1 MTLKTELIYAEQGIT
16 IPYPPIPREGE
27 SSNHGF
33 IDVRGRPDLA
43 ATIPET
49 SDSEALR
56 RILIELAQP
65 SSLFATVGC
74 ALGAYEV
81 PESEADIRYRC
92 GGYVQ
97 LFFIDHPER
106 WEFDYENIIT
116 DTRDFMNSKVENYK
130 WFIRYEIMDILLKV
144 DNMEDTIPSMRI
156 WLHCAGQ
163 SPEAALSSREALI
176 DTTREALARFRPRK
190 RTRPAD

>member
-1 MTLKTELIYAEQGIT
+1 MLKTELVYAERGIT
-16 IPYPPIPREGE
+16 IPYPPIPREGG

-43 ATIPET
+43 AAIPET

-56 RILIELAQP
+56 RMLVELAQP

-74 ALGAYEV
+74 AAGAYEE
-81 PESEADIRYRC
+81 PESEADIRYLC

-97 LFFIDHPER
+97 LFFIDHSER

-116 DTRDFMNSKVENYK
+116 DTADFMHSWIY
-130 WFIRYEIMDILLKV
+130 
-144 DNMEDTIPSMRI
+144 
-156 WLHCAGQ
+156 C
-163 SPEAALSSREALI
+163 
-176 DTTREALARFRPRK
+176 
-190 RTRPAD
+190 

>member
-1 MTLKTELIYAEQGIT
+1 MLRTELVYAEEGIT

-43 ATIPET
+43 ATIPEA
-49 SDSEALR
+49 SESEALR
-56 RILIELAQP
+56 RILVELAQP

-92 GGYVQ
+92 GGYVH
-97 LFFIDHPER
+97 LFFIDHSER

-116 DTRDFMNSKVENYK
+116 DTRDFKSSKAENYK
-130 WFIRYEIMDILLKV
+130 WFIRYTIMDILLEA
-144 DNMEDTIPSMRI
+144 DDMEDTIPSLQI
-156 WLHCAGQ
+156 WFHCADH
-163 SPEAALSSREALI
+163 SPEAALSSREVLI
-176 DTTREALARFRPRK
+176 DTIREALALFHPRK
-190 RTRPAD
+190 RTRPAI

>member
-1 MTLKTELIYAEQGIT
+1 MLRTELVYAEKAIT

-43 ATIPET
+43 AAIPEA
-49 SDSEALR
+49 SESEALR
-56 RILIELAQP
+56 RILVELAQP

-74 ALGAYEV
+74 ALGAYEE

-97 LFFIDHPER
+97 LFFIDHSER

-116 DTRDFMNSKVENYK
+116 DTRDFKSSKAGNYK
-130 WFIRYEIMDILLKV
+130 WFIRYVIEDILLKV
-144 DNMEDTIPSMRI
+144 DNMEDTIPSLQI
-156 WLHCAGQ
+156 WFHCADQ
-163 SPEAALSSREALI
+163 SPEAALSSREVLI
-176 DTTREALARFRPRK
+176 DTIREALASFRPRK
-190 RTRPAD
+190 KTRPAT

>member
-1 MTLKTELIYAEQGIT
+1 MLKTELIYAEQGIT
-16 IPYPPIPREGE
+16 IPYPPIPREGD

-43 ATIPET
+43 ATIPEA

-56 RILIELAQP
+56 RILVELAQP

-74 ALGAYEV
+74 DVGAYEK

-97 LFFIDHPER
+97 LFFIDHFER

-116 DTRDFMNSKVENYK
+116 DTEEFMSSKADNYK
-130 WFIRYEIMDILLKV
+130 WFIRYVIEDILLKV

-156 WLHCAGQ
+156 WFHCADQ

-176 DTTREALARFRPRK
+176 DTIREALALFRPRK
-190 RTRPAD
+190 RTRPTA